1 MASVGFAVGLGNIW
15 RFPYVTGENGGGA
28 FVLVYLLCAF
38 GIGVPILIAEI
49 LIGRRG
55 GMSPPASMRA
65 VAVKEGRS
73 EHWQLVGGM
82 NLLAAFVI
90 EVVYCVIAGWVLF
103 YLYTATTTG
112 FTDVDGIAAAA
123 QFDAVLASPLTM
135 WFWTLVGLFITGLII
150 YAGVSD
156 GIEKTVRFLMP
167 SLFVILIILVV
178 YNVFAG
184 GFFEALVWLFAPD
197 FGKLRGDV
205 FLAALGQA
213 FFSIGVAMAGMMT
226 YGAYLPKDVSIGR
239 SVVLII
245 TADTLVALIAG
256 MVIFPAVFANGL
268 DPAAGTGLTFQTL
281 PVAFAQM
288 PGGHLVGSL
297 FFALLAVA
305 AITSMV
311 GFVEPLTRWMEEHR
325 GFNRHTSTIAVL
337 TVIGVL
343 SLTSISSYNVLSEWT
358 IGGTDLNAGLDY
370 FSNQILLPLGGLSI
384 AIFAGWFMSRE
395 ASEEELD
402 LSRRAHFDLW
412 YALIR
417 YPVPVAVAMIFVF
430 GIL

>member
-1 MASVGFAVGLGNIW
+1 MASIGFAIGLGNIW

-38 GIGVPILIAEI
+38 GIGVPILMAEI

-55 GMSPPASMRA
+55 RMSPPGAMRA
-65 VAVKEGRS
+65 VAVQEGRS
-73 EHWQLVGGM
+73 AHWQLVGGM

-103 YLYTATTTG
+103 YLYTAITTG
-112 FTDVDGIAAAA
+112 FIGVDGVAAAA
-123 QFDAVLASPLTM
+123 QFDSVLASTLTM
-135 WFWTLVGLFITGLII
+135 WFWTVIGLFITGFII
-150 YAGVSD
+150 YSGVGD
-156 GIEKTVRFLMP
+156 GIEKAVTILMP
-167 SLFVILIILVV
+167 SLFGILIILVI

-184 GFFEALVWLFAPD
+184 GFVEAIIWLFAPD
-197 FGKLRGDV
+197 FGKLNGDV

-213 FFSIGVAMAGMMT
+213 FFSIGVGMAGMMT

-245 TADTLVALIAG
+245 TADTLVALVAG

-325 GFNRHTSTIAVL
+325 GLNRHTSTIAVL
-337 TVIGVL
+337 TVIGIL
-343 SLTSISSYNVLSEWT
+343 SLTSILSYNVLSDWT
-358 IGGTDLNAGLDY
+358 VRGKDLNASLDY
-370 FSNQILLPLGGLSI
+370 FSNQILLPLSGLLI
-384 AIFAGWFMSRE
+384 AIFAGWFLSRE
-395 ASEEELD
+395 TLEEELA
-402 LSRRAHFDLW
+402 LSRRADFDRW

-430 GIL
+430 GIF

>member
-28 FVLVYLLCAF
+28 FVIVYLLCAF
-38 GIGVPILIAEI
+38 GIGVPILMAEI

-55 GMSPPASMRA
+55 RMSPPGSMRA
-65 VAVKEGRS
+65 VAVQEGRS

-103 YLYTATTTG
+103 YLYTAVTTG
-112 FTDVDGIAAAA
+112 FASVDGIAAAA
-123 QFDAVLASPLTM
+123 QFDAVLGSTVTM
-135 WFWTLVGLFITGLII
+135 WLWTVVGLFITGLII
-150 YAGVSD
+150 YSGVGD
-156 GIEKTVRFLMP
+156 GIEKAVTILMP
-167 SLFVILIILVV
+167 SLFGILIVLVL
-178 YNVFAG
+178 YNAFAG
-184 GFFEALVWLFAPD
+184 GFLEAAVWLFAPD
-197 FGKLRGDV
+197 FSKLSGDV

-226 YGAYLPKDVSIGR
+226 YGAYLPKDVSIGK
-239 SVVLII
+239 SVVII
-245 TADTLVALIAG
+245 ISVDTFVALVAG

-288 PGGHLVGSL
+288 PGGHLVSSL

-311 GFVEPLTRWMEEHR
+311 GFVEPLTRWMEER
-325 GFNRHTSTIAVL
+325 KGFNRQNSTLTVL

-358 IGGTDLNAGLDY
+358 VAGKDLNASFDY
-370 FSNQILLPLGGLSI
+370 FSNQILLPLGGLAI
-384 AIFAGWFMSRE
+384 AVFAGWFLSRE
-395 ASEEELD
+395 ASEEELA
-402 LSRRAHFDLW
+402 LSRGALFDVW
-412 YALIR
+412 YFLIR
-417 YPVPVAVAMIFVF
+417 FVVPVAVAMIFVF
-430 GIL
+430 GIF